1 MSCTVYIHRRNVGA
15 SWIEINEGMS
25 ELSDKQVD
33 RQNENSENKNSM
45 FHASPHK
52 ECNENKKRRIRR
64 KNNYRAKNIEKRLL

>member
-33 RQNENSENKNSM
+33 TQNENSENKNSM
-45 FHASPHK
+45 FHTSPHK

-64 KNNYRAKNIEKRLL
+64 KNNCCAKILKRGY